1 MASVEFIKNAP
12 IYSISV
18 DASTLLQMEYIM
30 ERYPDEFT
38 SFLYADREDKNFHIH
53 TPFFPVQT
61 NTAVHTEI
69 DSEDLIQ
76 CMIDEGMD
84 IGKING
90 HIHTHP
96 KMDVKPSGTDKS
108 EIVERGMGNFNAALI
123 INEDLDIYGHLVLG
137 DEGLYI
143 SDVEIFIIYPDEY
156 SYNDYIISK
165 ASKVKSAE
173 ELREIANMDA
183 FEVYKIL
190 FPLSDEE
197 KAHLDNQ
204 IKNKFKKRYYTNYKK
219 GKSVSTKP
227 NTHRSNLTVAKSNTR
242 YGGWN
247 RWDDYEDY
255 WEDTDSVLDQEL
267 RLKDSSYIKEL
278 ESKSAMT
285 MTDEEWD
292 DYQVYVNSGAD
303 NRDVPF

>member
-30 ERYPDEFT
+30 EKYPDEFT

-61 NTAVHTEI
+61 NTPIHTEI

-96 KMDVKPSGTDKS
+96 KMGVKPSGTDQS
-108 EIVERGMGNFNAALI
+108 EIVERGMGNFNAAII
-123 INEDLDIYGHLVLG
+123 INEKLEVYGHLVLG
-137 DEGLYI
+137 NEGLYI
-143 SDVEIFIIYPDEY
+143 SDVEVFVAYPDEY
-156 SYNDYIISK
+156 DYNHYVLSK
-165 ASKVKSAE
+165 ASNAKNAV
-173 ELREIANMDA
+173 ELREIANMST

-190 FPLSDEE
+190 FPLSNEE
-197 KAHLDNQ
+197 KAYLDSQ
-204 IKNKFKKRYYTNYKK
+204 IKNKFKKKYYPNYKK
-219 GKSVSTKP
+219 GKNAYTKS
-227 NTHRSNLTVAKSNTR
+227 NTRGSNLTVTKSNTR
-242 YGGWN
+242 YGGWD
-247 RWDDYEDY
+247 RLDSYEDF
-255 WEDTDSVLDQEL
+255 WEDTDSVLDQEI

-285 MTDEEWD
+285 MTDEEWN
-292 DYQVYVNSGAD
+292 DYQAYVNSGAD